1 MASKTDQEN
10 QKLRDEIAV
19 ISAERDSERAEKEAL
34 QASTQKR
41 AEEAKKLPEFEVL
54 VDGGSKMKIV
64 KVRHNG
70 VYYRFQC
77 VWSPSLKTFMSTAK
91 YMTEGEEALAFDDM
105 NWFKHQ
111 VESRGQDSEPV
122 DTTTDDIPFVIEQ

>member
-1 MASKTDQEN
+1 MATKKEQEL
-10 QKLRDEIAV
+10 QEEIAV
-19 ISAERDSERAEKEAL
+19 ITADRDNLLKVG
-34 QASTQKR
+34 QAR

-77 VWSPSLKTFMSTAK
+77 VWSPSLKTFFSTAK

-105 NWFKHQ
+105 NWFVEQ
-111 VESRGQDSEPV
+111 VESRGQDSAPV
-122 DTTTDDIPFVIEQ
+122 DTTTDDIPFVIGQ

>member
-1 MASKTDQEN
+1 MATKKEQEL
-10 QKLRDEIAV
+10 QDEIAV

-77 VWSPSLKTFMSTAK
+77 VWSPSLKTFFSTAK
-91 YMTEGEEALAFDDM
+91 YMSEGEEALAFDDM
-105 NWFKHQ
+105 KWF
-111 VESRGQDSEPV
+111 VEQIELRGQSSAPV
-122 DTTTDDIPFVIEQ
+122 DTTTDDIPFVIGQ

>member
-1 MASKTDQEN
+1 MATKKEQEL
-10 QKLRDEIAV
+10 QEEIAV
-19 ISAERDSERAEKEAL
+19 ITADRDNLLKVG
-34 QASTQKR
+34 QAR

-105 NWFKHQ
+105 NWFVEQ
-111 VESRGQDSEPV
+111 VESRGQDSAPV

>member
-1 MASKTDQEN
+1 MATKKEQEL
-10 QKLRDEIAV
+10 QEEIAV
-19 ISAERDSERAEKEAL
+19 ITADRDNLLKVG
-34 QASTQKR
+34 QAR

-91 YMTEGEEALAFDDM
+91 YMSEGEEALAFDDM

-111 VESRGQDSEPV
+111 VESRGQDSAPV
-122 DTTTDDIPFVIEQ
+122 DTTTDDIPFVIGQ